1 MELSPFKIHEGY
13 FQVTAEPVSTCVQ
26 EIFAFRSQ
34 IPRFVTKLNIPPK
47 PFLSPGYQF

>member
-1 MELSPFKIHEGY
+1 MQEGY

-34 IPRFVTKLNIPPK
+34 IPRFVTKLKTPPF
-47 PFLSPGYQF
+47 PSLSPGYQF